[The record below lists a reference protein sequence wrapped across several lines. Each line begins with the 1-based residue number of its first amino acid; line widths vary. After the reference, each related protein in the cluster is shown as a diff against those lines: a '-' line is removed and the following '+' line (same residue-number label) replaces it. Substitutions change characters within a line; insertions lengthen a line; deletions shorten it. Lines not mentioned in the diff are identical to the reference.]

1 MAQVLSNIT
10 RAHLSVTFSLRFVL
24 HFLFSSLLSSAH
36 PTPSFPCPL
45 TPLSSHNSLT
55 TPSPQ
60 LLYYPV
66 PPPSTKLELQDTGS
80 HDRMGSGSDS
90 QHTSPRGGADDR
102 SSNGNV
108 NEDGGA
114 SWAGGQSNL
123 DFSIQP
129 IEGANY
135 DDGRDSRSSSK
146 HWDCRSWIRWIFFL
160 FLRGL
165 IMSWL

>member
-10 RAHLSVTFSLRFVL
+10 RAHLSMTFSLCFVL
-24 HFLFSSLLSSAH
+24 LFLYSSLFCPPH
-36 PTPSFPCPL
+36 PSHPRAPL
-45 TPLSSHNSLT
+45 LPRPHT
-55 TPSPQ
+55 TPVLPRPQ
-60 LLYYPV
+60 
-66 PPPSTKLELQDTGS
+66 KLELQDTGS

-146 HWDCRSWIRWIFFL
+146 HWDCRSWIRWIFSFL
-160 FLRGL
+160 F
-165 IMSWL
+165 